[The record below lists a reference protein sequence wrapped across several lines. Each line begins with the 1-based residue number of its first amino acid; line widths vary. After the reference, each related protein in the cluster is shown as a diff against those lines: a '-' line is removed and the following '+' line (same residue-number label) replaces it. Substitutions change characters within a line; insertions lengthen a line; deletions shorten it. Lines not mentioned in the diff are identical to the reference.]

1 MRIVPLGESAVVVEF
16 GREISPELNDKA
28 IALARELHANPFPGF
43 REAIPCYASV
53 GVYFEPLASRS
64 GGQTGFEQ
72 VCSEIEQRIEQLSVT
87 SIAPS
92 RLIEVPVDLSDAA
105 GPDLP
110 EMCETLHLSKSE
122 FANAFFG
129 REYRVYMLGF
139 LPGFAYM
146 GELDPAIGF
155 PRLPTPRLRVPKGSV
170 GIAGRQ
176 TGIYPAESPGG
187 WRIIGRTELEL
198 FDASRDE
205 PSLFRPGDRVR
216 FFAA

>member
-43 REAIPCYASV
+43 REAVPCYASV
-53 GVYFEPLASRS
+53 GVYFDPLASRS
-64 GGQTGFEQ
+64 GDQTGYER
-72 VCSEIEQRIEQLSVT
+72 VCTEIEKRIEQLSVT
-87 SIAPS
+87 STAPS
-92 RLIEVPVDLSDAA
+92 RLIEVPVDFSESA
-105 GPDLP
+105 GPDLA
-110 EMCETLHLSKSE
+110 EMCETLCMAREAYIETYCH
-122 FANAFFG
+122 G
-129 REYRVYMLGF
+129 EYRVYMLGF

-176 TGIYPAESPGG
+176 TGIYPAVSPGG
-187 WRIIGRTELEL
+187 WRIIGRTQLEL
-198 FDASRDE
+198 FDATREE
-205 PSLFRPGDRVR
+205 PSIFRPGDRVR
-216 FFAA
+216 FVAA

>member
-28 IALARELHANPFPGF
+28 IALANALTANPFVGF
-43 REAIPCYASV
+43 REAVPCYASV
-53 GVYFEPLASRS
+53 GVYFDPLEVVR
-64 GGQTGFEQ
+64 GGRDAHSK
-72 VCSEIEQRIEQLSVT
+72 VRLEIESRLDELSVEVT
-87 SIAPS
+87 VIS
-92 RLIEVPVDLSDAA
+92 RFMEIPVDFS
-105 GPDLP
+105 GPDLDDI
-110 EMCETLHLSKSE
+110 CAAIDKTRDE
-122 FANAFFG
+122 FIAAYCG
-129 REYRVYMLGF
+129 CEYRVYMLGF

-146 GELDPAIGF
+146 GELDRSISF

-187 WRIIGRTELEL
+187 WRIIGRTELQL
-198 FDASRDE
+198 FDASSDE

-216 FFAA
+216 FVAD